1 MSFAG
6 LVRKS
11 KMDKRSRL
19 FRHLLAVTLIVATGV
34 GAYGYSVQHRLDA
47 TLDSI
52 GALELDRNLWK
63 AKAERAEGLVDNA
76 STSLNQCSAKVEDLT
91 RLLATASPRISGGGG
106 GHTAE

>member
-1 MSFAG
+1 MN
-6 LVRKS
+6 KI
-11 KMDKRSRL
+11 SRL
-19 FRHLLAVTLIVATGV
+19 FAHLLAVALIVVTGV
-34 GAYGYSVQHRLDA
+34 GAYSYAVQHRLEA

-52 GALELDRNLWK
+52 GALEQDRNLWK

-91 RLLATASPRISGGGG
+91 WLLATATPRVSGGGG